1 MLKVQ
6 LFGYGSLS
14 LSAGAMTTGSH
25 IGQHFRPCKKFLQE
39 NASL

>member
-6 LFGYGSLS
+6 LFGYGSHV
-14 LSAGAMTTGSH
+14 LSAGAVTRGLH